1 MFLQGCILSTAG
13 DALTLAKTLLCIVPF
28 ENTP

>member
-1 MFLQGCILSTAG
+1 VRGCILSTAG
-13 DALTLAKTLLCIVPF
+13 DALTFVKALLCIAPF